1 MTISQDDLLSLIN
14 THEEAHEEAHDKAH
28 DHLSAT
34 LILRDEI

>member
-1 MTISQDDLLSLIN
+1 MTNSKDDLLSLLS
-14 THEEAHEEAHDKAH
+14 THEEAHEGAHDKAH

>member
-1 MTISQDDLLSLIN
+1 MTISQDDLLSLLSA
-14 THEEAHEEAHDKAH
+14 HEEAHEGAYDKAH